1 MQTYQKKA
9 MPSVRAV
16 PHRRAAAT
24 QAPQQDA
31 LRGVTDLSQVEQSG
45 RRVDL
50 PAAIQSKME
59 NAFGTDLSGV
69 KLYESQAVADAGADA
84 LAQGSHIAFAP
95 GQLDLVSMHGQA
107 LLGHELSHVV
117 SQARGE
123 VRGSGLLENHSLESR
138 ADREGMM
145 AAMGQSIYP
154 GAAATP
160 GAAAVC
166 ASAGMSGPV
175 QARRRRRHK
184 PEPVPYGPENRPSA
198 TDRRLGADGIGGDS
212 LGGNLLHVG
221 LEATNKFNNFS
232 STVEALASQWEDKS
246 YVLGKFGAKA
256 GALND
261 STAMGH
267 ASALTSSI
275 GTVKN
280 TVDTVKDM
288 KADLTDDNLSVGRKA
303 LASAKHLSD
312 WGSDAAGTA
321 KNIVGQF
328 SSVSESVGDKLGAA
342 ANGLQ
347 IIHGAAK
354 GTEAAIEGYDATSDR
369 LSAERAGRMIA
380 EDEERRA
387 KSGDAEKIKN
397 DKLLRSMATNA
408 RGAAKVRKAES
419 VQKGTN
425 AVMDMGIGAVGFIP
439 GVGQLTQLGGS
450 ALKSVVNVGLDAHVD
465 QKRKEAREKNLD
477 NLSLRAK
484 LERRLGMRD
493 DLPEK
498 KKNEIRHRAKHIANQ
513 ITSGE
518 RGAKTNKVA
527 GMHKT
532 QGDITALNKLT
543 SQDTPEGVRA
553 RGITNAMGI
562 GTNHKG
568 EILDTDAASAQVNAD
583 FERGGSVEDQIGAAD
598 AHQFEK
604 EHTVQAELKRQHAR
618 AEAKAQKQI
627 AKRERKEKKQKALE
641 HFNSLSEE
649 NRQKIR
655 DANKRRSA
663 EKDQMIKDQGIKWY
677 EFKKKKAARLEY
689 DINHNVGDKYGGHD
703 VSEKK
708 AQLDSLR
715 AEMAA
720 KANAKEDRAQRK
732 AARKEARAA
741 DKVYKKKRDEQ
752 RKLAGIKWHE
762 FKKKKEFYNEFDYA
776 TGTKERPDANAPEGS
791 ATANANQPWYKR
803 AGDYIKN
810 GWYSMRRKHQRARDS
825 FVNEAEDFQKLSG
838 WRKAKLVMQN
848 PLAFAM
854 SKTEKGRAATAK
866 RNAEAAA
873 DNQLTEQL
881 MNNPDALDEGEAV
894 PLPKNKA
901 VSPEALQQAKGKL
914 KPLNAPQQPQTSP
927 APISGQQPGKPA
939 GDPNLPLIQEAKDN
953 LKPIPEQQPR
963 EPSAD
968 PNLPLIQGAKNN
980 LKSIPE
986 QQPSEPSADPN
997 LPLIQDA
1004 KDNLKSVPEQQ
1015 PNEPA
1020 TDLNLPL
1027 IQNAKDN
1034 LKPVTEQQP
1043 GESPDDPNLP
1053 LIQEAK
1059 KKLKKLPA
1067 R

>member
-1 MQTYQKKA
+1 MQTYQRKPHAPKA
-9 MPSVRAV
+9 APRAVRAV
-16 PHRRAAAT
+16 P
-24 QAPQQDA
+24 QQDP
-31 LRGVTDLSQVEQSG
+31 LQSVTSLSSVEQG
-45 RRVDL
+45 ARRVDL

-59 NAFGTDLSGV
+59 EAFGADLSGV
-69 KLYESQAVADAGADA
+69 KLYESQSVADAGADA

-123 VRGSGLLENHSLESR
+123 ARGAGLLENRSLEAR

-145 AAMGQSIYP
+145 AARGQSIYP
-154 GAAATP
+154 GASSKGGGVTAAP
-160 GAAAVC
+160 AAA
-166 ASAGMSGPV
+166 AGPV
-175 QARRRRRHK
+175 QARRRRRRNQQ
-184 PEPVPYGPENRPSA
+184 PAVPYGPENRPSA
-198 TDRRLGADGIGGDS
+198 TDRRLGADGIGGDT

-221 LEATNKFNNFS
+221 LKATDQFNNFS

-246 YVLGKFGAKA
+246 YVLGKLGKKA
-256 GALND
+256 GVLND

-267 ASALTSSI
+267 ASALFSSI

-280 TVDTVKDM
+280 TYDTVKDM
-288 KADLTDDNLSVGRKA
+288 KADLTDANKNKFEKG
-303 LASAKHLSD
+303 LAFNKHLAD

-419 VQKGTN
+419 VQKGAN

-450 ALKSVVNVGLDAHVD
+450 ALKAVVNVGLDAHVD

-477 NLSLRAK
+477 NLSLRAS
-484 LERRLGMRD
+484 LEKKLGMRD

-513 ITSGE
+513 MTAGE

-720 KANAKEDRAQRK
+720 KANAKEDRKQRK

-741 DKVYKKKRDEQ
+741 DKVYKKERDQQ

-825 FVNEAEDFQKLSG
+825 FVNEAEDFQNLSG
-838 WRKAKLVMQN
+838 WRKAKLIAQN
-848 PLAFAM
+848 PLAFIKSRTA
-854 SKTEKGRAATAK
+854 SGKAATAK

-873 DNQLTEQL
+873 DDQLMEQL
-881 MNNPDALDEGEAV
+881 MNNPDAVGEDGTAA
-894 PLPKNKA
+894 LPTNSA
-901 VSPEALQQAKGKL
+901 VSPEALQAAKG
-914 KPLNAPQQPQTSP
+914 Q
-927 APISGQQPGKPA
+927 
-939 GDPNLPLIQEAKDN
+939 
-953 LKPIPEQQPR
+953 
-963 EPSAD
+963 
-968 PNLPLIQGAKNN
+968 
-980 LKSIPE
+980 
-986 QQPSEPSADPN
+986 
-997 LPLIQDA
+997 
-1004 KDNLKSVPEQQ
+1004 LKSVD
-1015 PNEPA
+1015 PA
-1020 TDLNLPL
+1020 ELTFRQRVRRLNG
-1027 IQNAKDN
+1027 Q
-1034 LKPVTEQQP
+1034 
-1043 GESPDDPNLP
+1043 
-1053 LIQEAK
+1053 
-1059 KKLKKLPA
+1059 
-1067 R
+1067 